1 MFCTSIPYTNIVEIT
16 KIYSRAIDAACSAM
30 HRQQLSIV
38 DSESIPAIVKVEC
51 ILRIQRDL
59 DLLQRQLIREHRL
72 DKAERN

>member
-1 MFCTSIPYTNIVEIT
+1 MFCPSIPYTNIVEVAEV
-16 KIYSRAIDAACSAM
+16 YSRAIDAACSVM